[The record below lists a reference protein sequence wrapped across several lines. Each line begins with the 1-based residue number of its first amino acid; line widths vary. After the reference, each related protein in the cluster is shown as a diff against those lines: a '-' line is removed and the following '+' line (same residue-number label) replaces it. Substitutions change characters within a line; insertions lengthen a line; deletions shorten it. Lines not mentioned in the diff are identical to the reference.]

1 MLSKGQNW
9 AVKIMTGVN
18 ERDGERRET
27 EQRKEMLGL
36 IKCRERKG
44 RKNEPI
50 KPFNTFLLYMLQRH
64 NSEVSLNFRIW
75 VPHFPHISPGPGT

>member
-27 EQRKEMLGL
+27 EQRKEMSGL
-36 IKCRERKG
+36 IKCRGRKG
-44 RKNEPI
+44 RNNEPI
-50 KPFNTFLLYMLQRH
+50 KPFNTFLL
-64 NSEVSLNFRIW
+64 RICYKGTTLR
-75 VPHFPHISPGPGT
+75 SP